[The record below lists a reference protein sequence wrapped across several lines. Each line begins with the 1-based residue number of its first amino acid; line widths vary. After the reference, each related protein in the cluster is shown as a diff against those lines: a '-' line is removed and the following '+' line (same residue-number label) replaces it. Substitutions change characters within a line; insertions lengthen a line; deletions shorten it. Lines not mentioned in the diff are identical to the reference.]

1 MKKNK
6 VRGIVILAVVL
17 IAYLVL
23 ALVIPFKHTTT
34 FWIGFVFG
42 IIGLIVSAIG
52 CIVAFK
58 GAESAKSKFYGFPIA
73 RVVLIYAIVQTIV
86 SFVFMALG
94 FICPP
99 WICII
104 VSVILLVLAILGLV
118 ATDAVRDEIE
128 RQDKKIKVDVATMR
142 NLQSK
147 TTFIVSQCDDEE
159 AKKALSKLADS
170 FKYSDPV
177 SSPNLA
183 DIEAD
188 LKSYVDELQTAVT
201 DKDFGCVSTLCAK
214 IESTLAERNILCK
227 LNK

>member
-1 MKKNK
+1 MNKSK
-6 VRGIVILAVVL
+6 VRGIIILAIVL
-17 IAYLVL
+17 VAYLVL
-23 ALVIPFKHTTT
+23 ALVIPFKHTAT

-42 IIGLIVSAIG
+42 IIGLLVSVIG
-52 CIVAFK
+52 CTVAFK

-73 RVVLIYAIVQTIV
+73 RLVLIYAIVQTIV
-86 SFVFMALG
+86 SFIFMAIA

-128 RQDKKIKVDVATMR
+128 RQDVKIKTDVVSIR

-147 TTFIVSQCDDEE
+147 TAFIVGQCDDEE

-177 SSPNLA
+177 SSPALA

-188 LKSYVDELQTAVT
+188 LTSYVDELQSAVT
-201 DKDFGCVSTLCAK
+201 DKDFGCVSTLCTK
-214 IESTLAERNILCK
+214 IESTLAERNSLCK